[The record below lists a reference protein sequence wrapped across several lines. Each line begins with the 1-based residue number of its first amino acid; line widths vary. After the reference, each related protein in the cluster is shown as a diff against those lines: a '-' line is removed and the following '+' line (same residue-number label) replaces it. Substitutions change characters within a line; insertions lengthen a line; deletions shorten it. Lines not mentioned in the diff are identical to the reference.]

1 VAIVVGMFQETGL
14 VPKPGGCHYSTR
26 RAGAG
31 LILISCHPGDW
42 SGTPS
47 VAGLPAGL

>member
-1 VAIVVGMFQETGL
+1 MAILVGMFQETGL
-14 VPKPGGCHYSTR
+14 VPKPGGCHYSACR
-26 RAGAG
+26 MGAG

-47 VAGLPAGL
+47 FAALPTGL